1 MSDECIFCKIVEGEI
16 PSHKVYEDENVVAFL
31 DANPVSKGHTLVV
44 PKEHVATV
52 FGAEHMDYM
61 WEPIVKVA
69 NAIRGAFD
77 VEDMNI
83 NQNNGDLA
91 GQEVDHLHFHL
102 TPRYDGSEID
112 ISYNRS
118 DLESPEE
125 VAEEIKEETV

>member
-1 MSDECIFCKIVEGEI
+1 MSEDCVFCKIIEGEI

-44 PKEHVATV
+44 PKEHVDTV
-52 FGAEHMDYM
+52 FDAEHMDYM
-61 WEPIVKVA
+61 WKPIVEVA
-69 NAIRGAFD
+69 NAIREAFG

-83 NQNNGDLA
+83 NQNNGALA

-118 DLESPEE
+118 ELEDPGN
-125 VAEEIKEETV
+125 VAEEIKSKTT

>member
-1 MSDECIFCKIVEGEI
+1 MSEDCVFCKIIEGQI
-16 PSHKVYEDENVVAFL
+16 PSNKVYEDENVVAFL

-44 PKEHVATV
+44 PKAHVDTV
-52 FGAEHMDYM
+52 FDAESMEYM
-61 WEPIVKVA
+61 WKPIVKVA
-69 NAIRGAFD
+69 NAIREAFD

-83 NQNNGDLA
+83 NQNNGSLA

-118 DLESPEE
+118 EPENADE
-125 VAEEIKEETV
+125 VAEQIRSKTA